1 MDGTADAAAC
11 GILRETLKDLT
22 IECVEA
28 GESKDGLRLQGTG
41 CTAETIPLD
50 LKGLRC
56 DGYKILQE
64 GADEGAVQRFSDG
77 CLKVSQLRHA
87 NIMQLL
93 GVYFTPGAPVPTV
106 VMEHFPN
113 TRSLDEA
120 LGKYRGFPWHAKLSV
135 LLDVARALQY
145 LHEQTPPVVHG
156 LLSAKSVLLT
166 SNSLQAKVYVHVT
179 GVGVKG
185 DQISEYTPP
194 EAIGET
200 PSNDAKGD
208 IFSFGNLLIHT
219 SIRRLPTPLE
229 NKEDP
234 NPENPGETINRSEV
248 ERREKYLAEMK
259 DDNPL
264 QDLARKCLQDDPSL
278 RPTAAEIVQQLQ
290 KLSAAKTPPYTD
302 ILEMY
307 QALDQL
313 SLTKETVLSLNST
326 VEAKQEEILAQQQ
339 LNQALKEQIQ
349 ANEQELSAKDEE
361 LQIQKLV
368 MKTKL
373 GTIQA
378 HERTIRTKDALIK
391 AKDTETAAKNREIAS
406 KSTLLKT
413 TQRRIEVLEHQLSGK
428 YTGSPTASPSHSKPL
443 TELSAEAEDI
453 VMKRKVR
460 GRRNKTLVMS
470 DGFAYQN
477 WQKKSQSSSGASG
490 DGAGRK
496 VDPRLATLLA
506 RQQHRIEE
514 NQTSE
519 AIQDLESMRKPEAN
533 DQVFAASSDKGGS
546 LKRQRSLSGAEPLP
560 ELQKK
565 LERRLS
571 QIEVSEDGVH

>member
-1 MDGTADAAAC
+1 MDGAIDAGTC
-11 GILRETLKDLT
+11 SLREALKDLT

-28 GESKDGLRLQGTG
+28 GEGKGGIQGI
-41 CTAETIPLD
+41 CCSAETIPLE

-64 GADEGAVQRFSDG
+64 DADEGALQRLSDG
-77 CLKVSQLRHA
+77 CLKLSKLRHP
-87 NIMQLL
+87 NILQLL
-93 GVYFTPGAPVPTV
+93 GVRFAPDAPVPTV
-106 VMEHFPN
+106 VMEHLPN
-113 TRSLDEA
+113 TRNLEEA

-145 LHEQTPPVVHG
+145 LHEQTPPIVHG
-156 LLSAKSVLLT
+156 LLSAKNVLFAPG
-166 SNSLQAKVYVHVT
+166 SISAKVYVHIT

-185 DQISEYTPP
+185 DQIPEHTPP

-200 PSNDAKGD
+200 PSSDAKGD

-219 SIRRLPTPLE
+219 SIHKLPTPLE
-229 NKEDP
+229 NKDGP
-234 NPENPGETINRSEV
+234 NPENPQETLHLSEV
-248 ERREKYLAEMK
+248 QRREKFLAEMK

-264 QDLARKCLQDDPSL
+264 QDLARNCLQDDPLL
-278 RPTAAEIVQQLQ
+278 RPSAAEIVQQLQ
-290 KLSAAKTPPYTD
+290 KLSAAKTPPYAD
-302 ILEMY
+302 ILDMY

-313 SLTKETVLSLNST
+313 VLSKATVSSLSST

-339 LNQALKEQIQ
+339 LNKALREQMQ

-378 HERTIRTKDALIK
+378 HEQTIRAKDALIR
-391 AKDTETAAKNREIAS
+391 AKDTETAAKNREITS
-406 KSTLLKT
+406 KNTLLKT
-413 TQRRIEVLEHQLSGK
+413 AQRRIEVLEHQLSGK
-428 YTGSPTASPSHSKPL
+428 YTGTPAASPSHRKLPV
-443 TELSAEAEDI
+443 EPSAEAED
-453 VMKRKVR
+453 VVRRKTR
-460 GRRNKTLVMS
+460 GRRNKTMVMS

-477 WQKKSQSSSGASG
+477 WNQQKSQSPSGSG
-490 DGAGRK
+490 GGGGGRQ

-506 RQQHRIEE
+506 RQQQRIEE

-519 AIQDLESMRKPEAN
+519 AIQELMREPDD
-533 DQVFAASSDKGGS
+533 DQVFVASSQDKGGS
-546 LKRQRSLSGAEPLP
+546 SIKKQKSLGGGGEPLP

-571 QIEVSEDGVH
+571 QIETTEDGV